1 MNKQHLECYQC
12 GSSDA
17 FSIQDNGWGKC
28 FGGCGGK
35 NYPPAYVEKYYT
47 GEGIVL
53 AEPASIME
61 RVAKARELTP
71 ITRVFRGFP
80 DRGLTKD
87 TIERY
92 KIDVGGPVA
101 DYQAKYPLF
110 DINNRHIANKVRGPD
125 KTFAFEGD
133 VKTVKPGLF
142 GRHAFP
148 PGSAKYITV
157 TEGQDDAMAVYQMSG
172 SRYPAVSVHSSST
185 AERDV
190 REDFEYLNS
199 FENIVLAFDNDEM
212 GQKAAKA
219 VANIPGFPLG
229 KIKVMTPRKYKDA
242 NDYLLNKEAEA
253 FSREWWAAPVHQ
265 PDGLKFGS
273 DIWDEIINRKES
285 FTVQYPFPGMNEK
298 TFGMRLSEL
307 VVVTADTGV
316 GKTSFL
322 KHIEHKLL
330 TDEEVIKNGYGV
342 GFLHLEEPNGDTAL
356 GLLSIHNSTPY
367 HLPTTERNPEELRKA
382 YDELL
387 NNNRVVV
394 WDHFGSNSVD
404 AVLGKVRHMVALG
417 CRYIVLDHLSIVVS
431 DQSGDER
438 KQLDEI
444 TTKLKTLTMELD
456 IAVLA
461 VIHTNRAG
469 QIRGTAGVEQLAN
482 IVVRLERN
490 KTDANEW
497 RRNVTKVSVEKN
509 RFCGYTGPA
518 CYLWYNKETARLSE
532 LEPEEIMTYESGESV
547 RDDQVGW

>member
-1 MNKQHLECYQC
+1 MISKQHLPCPKC
-12 GSSDA
+12 DSTDA
-17 FSIQDNGWGKC
+17 YSIQDNGWGKC
-28 FGGCGGK
+28 FSCGT
-35 NYPPAYVEKYYT
+35 NVPPNMNVEPIK
-47 GEGIVL
+47 GFVL
-53 AEPASIME
+53 TETIE
-61 RVAKARELTP
+61 RTVTNLSP
-71 ITRVFRGFP
+71 ITKVFRGFAE
-80 DRGLTKD
+80 RGLTKD

-92 KIDVGGPVA
+92 KVDVGGPIA
-101 DYQAKYPLF
+101 EYQAKYPLY
-110 DINNRHIANKVRGPD
+110 DISGRHIANKVRSPG
-125 KTFAFEGD
+125 KRFAFEGD
-133 VKTVKPGLF
+133 VRSSKPGLF

-148 PGSAKYITV
+148 PGSAKYVTV
-157 TEGQDDAMAVYQMSG
+157 TEGQDDAMAVYQMTG
-172 SRYPAVSVHSSST
+172 SRYPAVSIHSSST

-199 FENIVLAFDNDEM
+199 FETIVLVFDNDEQ

-219 VANIPGFPLG
+219 VANVPGFPLG
-229 KIKVMTPRKYKDA
+229 KIKVMTPRKFKDA
-242 NDYLLNKEAEA
+242 NEYLLNKEAEA
-253 FSREWWAAPVHQ
+253 FSREWWAAPTHQ
-265 PDGLKFGS
+265 PDGIKFGT
-273 DIWDEIINRKES
+273 DMWEEIITRKES
-285 FTVQYPFPGMNEK
+285 FTVQYPFEGMNEK

-307 VVVTADTGV
+307 VTITADTGV

-322 KHIEHKLL
+322 KHVEHKLL

-387 NNNRVVV
+387 NNNRMVL

-456 IAVLA
+456 VAVMA

-469 QIRGTAGVEQLAN
+469 QIRGTAGVEQLSN
-482 IVVRLERN
+482 VVVRLERN

-497 RRNVTKVSVEKN
+497 RRNITKVTVEKN

-518 CYLWYNKETARLSE
+518 CYLWYNPETARLTE
-532 LEPEEIMTYESGESV
+532 LDKEQIMLYESGESI
-547 RDDQVGW
+547 RDDQAW